1 MTRYFF
7 VNGQMLK
14 ELECQPDTCLNG
26 GICSVT
32 GGELECLCQN
42 GFTGA
47 RCDVIDDKCLNVSC
61 PENAICVEG
70 INSHRCICQPGF
82 SGRIRLVPS
91 IAISL
96 PPPPTFDGLK
106 DRPAS
111 SSPPLLFRSVES
123 RSSSKTG
130 WIAGSPPP
138 QLNKLLLRLSRC
150 SNTTT
155 KRMWQDHLMM

>member
-1 MTRYFF
+1 
-7 VNGQMLK
+7 MLK
-14 ELECQPDTCLNG
+14 ELECEPDTCLNG

-106 DRPAS
+106 DRPPLP
-111 SSPPLLFRSVES
+111 PPLLFRSVES